1 MLKQKTNSKVNKQ
14 GSHKK
19 LTIPKGPSATVG
31 GGTMVGSAIGSQ
43 FSTKKVPKIKGMEE
57 KEMEEDS
64 VDQPILL
71 STKQV
76 ISNQIERL
84 RYSKE
89 ELRYKQHGLT

>member
-1 MLKQKTNSKVNKQ
+1 MLKQKTNSKIKQQ

-19 LTIPKGPSATVG
+19 LTIPKGPSIA

-76 ISNQIERL
+76 ISN
-84 RYSKE
+84 
-89 ELRYKQHGLT
+89 